1 MKKILLFTFLF
12 TFLLS
17 NSSNANTLNLTLEEQ
32 KYLDSKS
39 FISATSLEDFYPFNF
54 VKNGN
59 NLGYSVDTMR
69 LIGKILDKEIK
80 FIDKPWNEQLQMV
93 KNGELDIIPHVAINE
108 KRKVFIDYTN
118 FDHLVFSTGFVINK
132 NNSLHSIKDLFNKTI
147 SVTKGSYLH
156 SYLRENFPKIKLL
169 LTRTSREALK
179 ATIDNRA
186 VATIGN
192 IPTLNYLIEEKWLTN
207 FKIDSVSDFN
217 KSLEVKMP
225 MGVSKGNVLLKSIIE
240 KAHAAIP
247 NSEIL
252 KLKQNWMRT
261 ENNGNVISNL
271 SKQEIAYL
279 KDKGKI
285 LMCVLPDWLPFEQID
300 ENGKHKG
307 IGADVIKIVSKYI
320 NAPIELLPTENWSQ
334 SLQNIADRKCD
345 ILPVAMD
352 IPSRRSKMDFTD
364 PYVKEPFVVATT
376 SDKFFIKDVS
386 ELSNKKIGIVR
397 SYAFI
402 EVLKF
407 KNPSV
412 IIMEVENTKE
422 GLAKVSSGELDG
434 YIDTMP
440 TIAYGIQ
447 KYSLLDLKIAG
458 KLDFDITLSIATRND
473 EPDLKSIM
481 QKALNTISDEKRRAI
496 VGRWISIEVAQEF
509 NYRLL
514 WQTSFAFLF
523 IIFAVLY
530 RNRVISIV
538 NTKFEE
544 QKKMVDKYVLISTV
558 DIKGVIIDVNDAFCH
573 TIGYKSDE
581 LIGKT
586 YSLLR
591 HPKVANDFFKKMKEA
606 LDEENIW
613 RGEVINLTKAGETI
627 YFYETIETIFEK
639 NKKIGYRSICENITD
654 KKKIEALSVTDPLT
668 QLFNRLKIEDV
679 FKLEI
684 ERANR
689 YKKPLSVIIVD
700 IDYFKLVN
708 DTYGHDIG
716 DEVLKSISKILKENI
731 RSTDTLGRWGGE
743 EFIILVPETNKDQTT
758 LLAEKIRISIEIYK
772 FSKIKN
778 LTASFGVSSFTQDD
792 TKESL
797 IKKADNALYKAKEM
811 GRNRVESFSIT

>member
-1 MKKILLFTFLF
+1 
-12 TFLLS
+12 
-17 NSSNANTLNLTLEEQ
+17 
-32 KYLDSKS
+32 
-39 FISATSLEDFYPFNF
+39 
-54 VKNGN
+54 
-59 NLGYSVDTMR
+59 
-69 LIGKILDKEIK
+69 
-80 FIDKPWNEQLQMV
+80 
-93 KNGELDIIPHVAINE
+93 
-108 KRKVFIDYTN
+108 
-118 FDHLVFSTGFVINK
+118 
-132 NNSLHSIKDLFNKTI
+132 
-147 SVTKGSYLH
+147 
-156 SYLRENFPKIKLL
+156 
-169 LTRTSREALK
+169 
-179 ATIDNRA
+179 
-186 VATIGN
+186 
-192 IPTLNYLIEEKWLTN
+192 
-207 FKIDSVSDFN
+207 
-217 KSLEVKMP
+217 
-225 MGVSKGNVLLKSIIE
+225 
-240 KAHAAIP
+240 
-247 NSEIL
+247 
-252 KLKQNWMRT
+252 
-261 ENNGNVISNL
+261 
-271 SKQEIAYL
+271 
-279 KDKGKI
+279 
-285 LMCVLPDWLPFEQID
+285 
-300 ENGKHKG
+300 
-307 IGADVIKIVSKYI
+307 
-320 NAPIELLPTENWSQ
+320 
-334 SLQNIADRKCD
+334 
-345 ILPVAMD
+345 MD

-689 YKKPLSVIIVD
+689 YQKPLSVIIVD